1 LSTGSLSVY
10 AGVKSYS
17 IKGKMLTRKDLQ
29 MLSESRDLDELIT
42 RIKST
47 SYGEA
52 ISKVVK
58 PYSSAKI
65 EMALRERQA
74 DLHFKMIHAAGG
86 SNVLFAYYL
95 RFILQNLKIIL
106 KGKIL
111 GRNQAE
117 IESAVNLH
125 ATELIRERD
134 TIVKAMIAKDVEEAV
149 ATLKIIGIGDEVE
162 KAFSLYHEK
171 KQIQILDL
179 YFDKFFYD
187 NLNKV
192 VKTSTEIKL
201 HTLCGTE
208 IDYHNMMC
216 VLRGKFWNLDENQI
230 QDLIVPGASGS
241 AKEVLTRMIS
251 ADSIKSALNELVS
264 TKYGSLV
271 PQEENAIDAIS
282 QFERAF
288 EMRIYNLMQ
297 SQFGKIFGFSTVV
310 AIVRLVEYEIRNL
323 SSIAFAVEQKIPP
336 ETTMSRLIVK
346 ESQE

>member
-1 LSTGSLSVY
+1 MSVY

-42 RIKST
+42 RLKAT

-52 ISKVVK
+52 ISKVTR

-74 DLHFKMIHAAGG
+74 DLHFKMIQAAGG

-111 GRNQAE
+111 GRSQAE
-117 IESAVNLH
+117 IELAVNLH

-134 TIVKAMIAKDVEEAV
+134 TIVKALIAKDVEEAV
-149 ATLKIIGIGDEVE
+149 ATLKIIGIGNEVE
-162 KAFSLYHEK
+162 KAFSLYHDK

-187 NLNKV
+187 NLNRV
-192 VKTSTEIKL
+192 VKSSTEIKL

-230 QDLIVPGASGS
+230 QDLIVPGASIS
-241 AKEVLTRMIS
+241 TKEVLSRMVS

-297 SQFGKIFGFSTVV
+297 SQFGKMFGFSTVV
-310 AIVRLVEYEIRNL
+310 AIVRLIEYEIRNL
-323 SSIAFAVEQKIPP
+323 ASIAFAVEQKIPP

-346 ESQE
+346 ESAD